1 MEKVV
6 LTFNMRHVTIC
17 YGMTETSPVSFQTN
31 PDDTFDDRCGTVG
44 TVFPHIEAKIVD
56 ESGNIVPINTPGEFL
71 VRGYINMKG
80 YFNDAKRTA
89 ETIDENGWL
98 HSGDLAQIDERG
110 YLRIVGRKKD
120 MIIR

>member
-1 MEKVV
+1 
-6 LTFNMRHVTIC
+6 
-17 YGMTETSPVSFQTN
+17 
-31 PDDTFDDRCGTVG
+31 
-44 TVFPHIEAKIVD
+44 
-56 ESGNIVPINTPGEFL
+56 
-71 VRGYINMKG
+71 MKG